1 MARQIPLPALGQ
13 YSVTQLQA
21 PSVPVPQTNKLLE
34 LAKGL
39 NVVSDI
45 VTTYDQIKQTQSR
58 QQAALE
64 KARALKGEER
74 KAYEQALMTEGA
86 TQFQLDPGGVS
97 RQMEAYEREVRKLTE
112 EGKMPPQANALF
124 MLGAKQAKGQV
135 LAKSVY
141 REMLF
146 NPQTISETISPE
158 ETVLQK
164 RQELFS
170 RPEFQSELVK
180 QAALKE
186 IEKVEQDFIKDVNA
200 RFDAVDIEDA
210 KTNWLEAGRDSIN
223 RVINE
228 DLDIN
233 DPSLSAW
240 INHPAG
246 IFKESHKYAF
256 DNLIKPSILELVEAG
271 GSAIAL
277 EKVEE
282 IENWIINPKTG
293 AKFIKAELK
302 DDIAT
307 FKRDIEAKDAY
318 FKNKTK
324 NLYTTNKE
332 KVLNPFVTEFKAK
345 LNDGDIIT
353 DSYLKKWTNRVRE
366 AGSTSGVFGLDI
378 EETIG
383 SMIELSNKD
392 YYNADT
398 GAVETNT
405 SVWTA
410 LQADLDKGIDVLP
423 DAQDALERGD
433 LAWDDFKDIQRRN
446 GDSDRFN
453 KEIMEGVDAI
463 KRATESFGNQFKDTT
478 LTEEMR
484 LKGITPPT
492 TNFVKNITGLN
503 AHPNT
508 LDTLKLRGLLAWR
521 GKVKETRDNILKAN
535 PNTTPQQLDEALT
548 NQSLELYETFNEEY
562 RETVLSELR
571 TGKYIM
577 DSTNE
582 TITVELLEN
591 AIRGIETGNSSLIDL
606 KIEDLILKLEF
617 SDNLEERLQF
627 LRTYKNKIQ

>member
-1 MARQIPLPALGQ
+1 MAEYKPLRPIQPVSLPSFQYGLANVKVGRSGYQDLADALSQINPALQQFGRISRAKQ
-13 YSVTQLQA
+13 QLIEQKQEEDRLAREAEIAKGREAFKLDPSGVSEQLKNLTRKGLKAGVIPDDANAPFIIGGLQA
-21 PSVPVPQTNKLLE
+21 QGEVLVNRDYRDQLRSLVETTNDPEVAIAQT
-34 LAKGL
+34 
-39 NVVSDI
+39 
-45 VTTYDQIKQTQSR
+45 
-58 QQAALE
+58 
-64 KARALKGEER
+64 KAEFLK
-74 KAYEQALMTEGA
+74 
-86 TQFQLDPGGVS
+86 
-97 RQMEAYEREVRKLTE
+97 
-112 EGKMPPQANALF
+112 
-124 MLGAKQAKGQV
+124 
-135 LAKSVY
+135 
-141 REMLF
+141 
-146 NPQTISETISPE
+146 
-158 ETVLQK
+158 
-164 RQELFS
+164 
-170 RPEFQSELVK
+170 RPEFSDPSVRAY
-180 QAALKE
+180 AAE
-186 IEKVEQDFIKDVNA
+186 VFGKVDDEFRKDVNS
-200 RFDAVDIEDA
+200 RLDAVRTEKSKGA
-210 KTNWLEAGRDSIN
+210 WLELGLPLVESVVKGDI
-223 RVINE
+223 
-228 DLDIN
+228 DIN
-233 DPSLSAW
+233 DPEMVGWVNRA
-240 INHPAG
+240 AG
-246 IFKESHKYAF
+246 VFKGSHKYAF
-256 DNLIKPSILELVEAG
+256 DELIKPSILELVEAG
-271 GSAIAL
+271 GSALAL

-282 IENWIINPKTG
+282 IENWVINPNTG
-293 AKFIKAELK
+293 AKFITADLR
-302 DDIAT
+302 DDIDT

-332 KVLNPFVTEFKAK
+332 KVLNPLVTEFKGK

-378 EETIG
+378 EETIR

-398 GAVETNT
+398 GDVKTNT

-423 DAQDALERGD
+423 EAQDALARGD
-433 LAWDDFKDIQRRN
+433 LSWDDFKDIQRRN

-484 LKGITPPT
+484 MRGLTPPT

-521 GKVKETRDNILKAN
+521 GRVKETRDNILKAN
-535 PNTTPQQLDEALT
+535 PNTTPQQLDESLT

-562 RETVLSELR
+562 RKTVLSELR

-582 TITVELLEN
+582 TITVERLEN
-591 AIRGIETGNSSLIDL
+591 AIRGIETGNASLVDS
-606 KIEDLILKLEF
+606 KIEGLISNLEF